1 MSQGLRRPEERNRE
15 NYPASTQAP
24 TSGQYQGPQI
34 PTGLDDILGEIDA
47 VVGKENLSGQYR
59 QSGGQ

>member
-1 MSQGLRRPEERNRE
+1 MTN
-15 NYPASTQAP
+15 
-24 TSGQYQGPQI
+24 QYQGPQA

-47 VVGKENLSGQYR
+47 VVSKENLSGQYR